1 MRFKKII
8 RSPYEDT
15 RRKRLAALR
24 SQQRERD
31 RFPLLAGHIRDQQP
45 GLDKIM
51 AQRAEQ
57 WEQIETASR
66 KSRAEAW
73 RKARRLFY
81 TFDEKN
87 RQLIRSYWNSHRWY
101 PGDPSYFSY
110 VLKCFQKGSLIR
122 KGKTLAPVSV
132 TIHVS
137 QALDRIE
144 GPAPP
149 KPLMLPGLR
158 REAPKTAGRA

>member
-31 RFPLLAGHIRDQQP
+31 RFPLLADHIKDQQP
-45 GLDKIM
+45 GLDEIM
-51 AQRAEQ
+51 ARRAEQ
-57 WEQIETASR
+57 WEQIEATSR
-66 KSRAEAW
+66 NSRAEAW

-81 TFDEKN
+81 TFDAET
-87 RQLIRSYWNSHRWY
+87 RRIIRFYWNSHRWY

-110 VLKCFQKGSLIR
+110 VLKCLQKGTLIKR
-122 KGKTLAPVSV
+122 GGTLEPVSV
-132 TIHVS
+132 TISVS
-137 QALDRIE
+137 QSIDRIE
-144 GPAPP
+144 GVAPP
-149 KPLMLPGLR
+149 KPLMLPGLHR
-158 REAPKTAGRA
+158 KAPKPAGRA